1 MVSIP
6 EQLVALR
13 ESNASG
19 LSEGNETGINVVL
32 GSPLNYQLHPEAEVQ
47 ADRVTARAQAL
58 SEANASSVLQVSA
71 RPGDYAFHALSA
83 VEQAVEEVRQ
93 SSFLEGRAAGVA
105 EVESHPNDYDLFTES
120 QYQDAGESART
131 DGLLEGNRTG
141 VTYAQEYPNRVEMYF
156 EVQVRQAETIRY
168 GDDYWAGHSSGK
180 ADKLKA
186 IRIGFA
192 TQGLAKAV
200 LAESYPVRPYTR
212 GWYFQPGWGWMMT
225 NEGIFPQVFRA
236 GAEGVSSGWMEAGQH
251 PDQPAGSFYDPSEKE
266 WDMPPLS
273 P

>member
-1 MVSIP
+1 
-6 EQLVALR
+6 
-13 ESNASG
+13 
-19 LSEGNETGINVVL
+19 
-32 GSPLNYQLHPEAEVQ
+32 
-47 ADRVTARAQAL
+47 
-58 SEANASSVLQVSA
+58 
-71 RPGDYAFHALSA
+71 
-83 VEQAVEEVRQ
+83 
-93 SSFLEGRAAGVA
+93 
-105 EVESHPNDYDLFTES
+105 LFTES

-236 GAEGVSSGWMEAGQH
+236 GAEGVSQGWMEAGQH
-251 PDQPAGSFYDPSEKE
+251 PDQPAGSFYDPTEKE